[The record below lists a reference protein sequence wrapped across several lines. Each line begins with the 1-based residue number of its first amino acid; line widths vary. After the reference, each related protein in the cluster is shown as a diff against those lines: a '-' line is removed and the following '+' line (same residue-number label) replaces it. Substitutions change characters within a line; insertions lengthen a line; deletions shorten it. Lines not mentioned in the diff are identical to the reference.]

1 MTSISMLTGL
11 VAALVVI
18 NTIDAVP
25 QDRPTFRTG
34 TRLVEISV
42 IVTDKDRN
50 PVPGLRASDFEV
62 VDNGTR
68 QTIELFSVE
77 GASAPKPV
85 EATPPP
91 PPNPREFS
99 NKVPMDGGVTV
110 ILFDRLNTRETDQ
123 MYARG
128 HVAKFLEG
136 IKPED
141 RIGLYVLNS
150 DGFRVLHDF
159 TNDAGSLVRAMSRVR
174 GMTSIEVDATLG
186 GEAAA
191 LESELALLFG
201 LEGTVPGGLRQMRE
215 HFLGVVAIRT
225 VDALESIARH
235 LAGVRGRKNLIW
247 VSAGFPLDAFDY
259 RGRTRTTEIS
269 RATRALNDAN
279 VAIYTVDARGLIGAF
294 TSPASA
300 RIQSFAKLSSVTTD
314 QDILQ
319 SVAEQTGARS
329 FLNTNDINSAVRRA
343 VDDSRLTYVLG
354 YYPSNDRSDGRFHQV
369 RVKVNRPGLDVR
381 HREGYYAVPTQ
392 KQAHAQRSGA
402 LLTAVQSP
410 LDASGLAFTVRID
423 PTGTKPSEA
432 RLTLRL
438 NPGSIALDQRG
449 DVWTGAV
456 DVIVAQVRADGT
468 AVRSF
473 DSTIDVGVSS
483 DRLPQ
488 ITRDGF
494 NIVSTVSVL
503 PDAERLRI
511 VIRDVRT
518 GNIGAVG
525 IPAKHVR
532 TIVP

>member
-1 MTSISMLTGL
+1 
-11 VAALVVI
+11 
-18 NTIDAVP
+18 
-25 QDRPTFRTG
+25 
-34 TRLVEISV
+34 
-42 IVTDKDRN
+42 
-50 PVPGLRASDFEV
+50 
-62 VDNGTR
+62 
-68 QTIELFSVE
+68 
-77 GASAPKPV
+77 
-85 EATPPP
+85 
-91 PPNPREFS
+91 
-99 NKVPMDGGVTV
+99 
-110 ILFDRLNTRETDQ
+110 
-123 MYARG
+123 
-128 HVAKFLEG
+128 
-136 IKPED
+136 
-141 RIGLYVLNS
+141 
-150 DGFRVLHDF
+150 
-159 TNDAGSLVRAMSRVR
+159 
-174 GMTSIEVDATLG
+174 
-186 GEAAA
+186 
-191 LESELALLFG
+191 
-201 LEGTVPGGLRQMRE
+201 MRE

-225 VDALESIARH
+225 IDALESIARH

-294 TSPASA
+294 SSPASA
-300 RIQSFAKLSSVTTD
+300 PIQSFAKLSSVTTD
-314 QDILQ
+314 QEDILR

-329 FLNTNDINSAVRRA
+329 FLNTNDINGAVRRA

-369 RVKVNRPGLDVR
+369 RVKVNRPGLEVR

-449 DVWTGAV
+449 DAWTGAV

-494 NIVSTVSVL
+494 SIVSTVSVL
-503 PDAERLRI
+503 PDAEQLRI

-525 IPAKHVR
+525 IPAKQVR